1 MEVYEDKWLQSGDVS
16 LYHVP
21 HESQQVNPLLVADLI
36 NHEARQWKGE
46 LIKMIFLSHVKEE
59 IHRIPLTGTGKE
71 DKLNGDILWMGGT
84 MSNPVAGVR

>member
-21 HESQQVNPLLVADLI
+21 HKSQQVNPLLVADLI
-36 NHEARQWKGE
+36 NHEVGQWKGE
-46 LIKMIFLSHVKEE
+46 LIKMLFLSHVKEE
-59 IHRIPLTGTGKE
+59 IHGIPLTETGKE

-84 MSNPVAGVR
+84 MSNPVASVR

>member
-21 HESQQVNPLLVADLI
+21 HESQVNPLLVADLI

-46 LIKMIFLSHVKEE
+46 LIEMLFLLQVKKEMH
-59 IHRIPLTGTGKE
+59 IIPLSETGQE

-84 MSNPVAGVR
+84 VSNLVTGVR